1 MTWTLATYDPA
12 ALFSLR
18 PANSTTSGGKSL
30 IAPTAFSIKMALLSA
45 SIQTAGLAE
54 GQRRF
59 PQIRDLRI
67 ALALPQHI
75 VVVKSF
81 AKIRRP
87 IRLGSGDAREAEIA
101 EAREVGHFPFAPTI
115 AYREFVQF
123 GGPLQL
129 AFASS
134 QGEAPAWLG
143 ETLLAVNYFGKR
155 GSFVQIT
162 GLPGVID
169 EPGSAFS
176 EITRDST
183 NFVIDGTLQMM
194 DDCGSTMTFEHAD
207 IYSPKRIS
215 LGKERVIRHVVL
227 PYRLAQSSRGYSR
240 YERVPA

>member
-1 MTWTLATYDPA
+1 MTWTLATYEPA

-18 PANSTTSGGKSL
+18 PSNSTTSGGKSL
-30 IAPTAFSIKMALLSA
+30 IAPTAFSIKMALLSV

-67 ALALPQHI
+67 ALALPEQI
-75 VVVKSF
+75 VLVKSF

-101 EAREVGHFPFAPTI
+101 EALEVGHFPFAPTI

-123 GGPLQL
+123 GGFLQL
-129 AFASS
+129 AFTSS
-134 QGEAPAWLG
+134 QGEAPAWLN
-143 ETLLAVNYFGKR
+143 ETLLAINYLGKR

-162 GLPGVID
+162 GRPDTID
-169 EPGSAFS
+169 EPGSAFT

-183 NFVIDGTLQMM
+183 DFVIDGTLQMM
-194 DDCGSTMTFEHAD
+194 DDCGSMMTFEHAD
-207 IYSPKRIS
+207 IYNPKRIS
-215 LGKERVIRHVVL
+215 LGKERVIRHIVL

-240 YERVPA
+240 YERVLA